1 MRPLSKGT
9 MRNAVPTVL
18 LGAWIA
24 LGTPALVRAN
34 VITDWDEKGVA
45 FVTSNIVGPGGTRAM
60 AMVHVAMF
68 DAVNSIERRYRPY
81 LVQLPVDAS
90 TSKEAAAAAAAGAVL
105 AGLVPVNSKAWE
117 EMKAATAN
125 YLATLPE
132 GEAKLNGIKLG
143 EMVATYIASF
153 SPEMRDETRT
163 ILLAFVDEMVPFV
176 VADMISKGQAPAY
189 WMKTDS

>member
-1 MRPLSKGT
+1 MRPLSAGT
-9 MRNAVPTVL
+9 MRFAVSTAL

-24 LGTPALVRAN
+24 LGTLALARAN

-45 FVTSNIVGPGGTRAM
+45 FVTSNIVGPAGTRAM

-81 LVQLPVDAS
+81 LVQLPVAPI
-90 TSKEAAAAAAAGAVL
+90 TSKEAAAAAAAAAVL
-105 AGLVPVNSKAWE
+105 AGLVPVNSRAWE

-143 EMVATYIASF
+143 EMVATRSWRRGRTMA
-153 SPEMRDETRT
+153 PMRWMPIGRG
-163 ILLAFVDEMVPFV
+163 PRP
-176 VADMISKGQAPAY
+176 APTYRPRY
-189 WMKTDS
+189 WLPRRGRI

>member
-1 MRPLSKGT
+1 MKRREFITLLRTERSFRIDSGQFRLGLRTCRLLCGKLSLRQWSGEGGLIMRPLSKGT

-125 YLATLPE
+125 YLATLPD
-132 GEAKLNGIKLG
+132 G
-143 EMVATYIASF
+143 
-153 SPEMRDETRT
+153 
-163 ILLAFVDEMVPFV
+163 
-176 VADMISKGQAPAY
+176 
-189 WMKTDS
+189 